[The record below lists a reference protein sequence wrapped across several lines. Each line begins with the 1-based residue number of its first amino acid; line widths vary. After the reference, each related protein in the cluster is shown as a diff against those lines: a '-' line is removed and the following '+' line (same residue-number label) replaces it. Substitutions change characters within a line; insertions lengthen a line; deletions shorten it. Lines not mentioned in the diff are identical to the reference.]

1 MWSAA
6 PNESM
11 HQRPALHTGAERRA
25 ILMSTGI
32 EQGGGGSIFCDGRGS
47 AIVASISV
55 V

>member
-25 ILMSTGI
+25 ILMTTGI
-32 EQGGGGSIFCDGRGS
+32 EQGWGGGGGGQFL
-47 AIVASISV
+47 
-55 V
+55 